1 MDDLNYT
8 IDAVRPDLAALE
20 VNPPE
25 EYISDK
31 IMPTYLVRQPSGKFY
46 YHPKVSDT
54 PAQTNRQTA
63 TAPETE
69 QIAQSYKDFTCEEA
83 IKRIGIAPD
92 QVPIMGGIAHAD
104 KVGAKAAKRS
114 VMAKR
119 EALVAALTLGTVSTT
134 FDPGS
139 ISAQSAAARRA
150 TKGIN
155 GKLTLVGATQTLS
168 DVFLALLREEITGKL
183 ISNLVGGTSPSVAME
198 GLDPEVQ
205 AKAVAVLFGCS
216 AVLVGDDDIWAAES
230 LEGRFAIGRFDNGDE
245 DNHLF
250 LPVFG
255 RVLQY
260 LPENEDLFK
269 LSSHPDKT
277 AINNL
282 YTADTKMCAKVL
294 NASGVYVFDGVG
306 A

>member
-1 MDDLNYT
+1 MRLQ
-8 IDAVRPDLAALE
+8 
-20 VNPPE
+20 
-25 EYISDK
+25 ISRTK
-31 IMPTYLVRQPSGKFY
+31 NAESFYVVKSVYEKGKR
-46 YHPKVSDT
+46 
-54 PAQTNRQTA
+54 TNIIY
-63 TAPETE
+63 E
-69 QIAQSYKDFTCEEA
+69 K
-83 IKRIGIAPD
+83 
-92 QVPIMGGIAHAD
+92 
-104 KVGAKAAKRS
+104 
-114 VMAKR
+114 
-119 EALVAALTLGTVSTT
+119 LGT
-134 FDPGS
+134 
-139 ISAQSAAARRA
+139 
-150 TKGIN
+150 
-155 GKLTLVGATQTLS
+155 L
-168 DVFLALLREEITGKL
+168 
-183 ISNLVGGTSPSVAME
+183 
-198 GLDPEVQ
+198 PEVQ

-216 AVLVGDDDIWAAES
+216 AVLVGDDDIWAAAS